1 MTTQTSV
8 ATDAPDRSPAA
19 AAPSGPRATLQV
31 LRVVAIMHTLAM
43 LVQPVLAGR
52 YLSGDVQAIDLH
64 RINAG
69 VVTAFDAVQL
79 ICAIVFTWAG
89 RGRSWPIYASLAT
102 ALAVE
107 VQVGVGFERVLAV
120 HIPLGVSIIVTQV
133 LVTVWLFRSGA
144 AVGRVR
150 RPRKERGKGRGR

>member
-1 MTTQTSV
+1 VSAQASTVTGV
-8 ATDAPDRSPAA
+8 PDRFPTA

-31 LRVVAIMHTLAM
+31 LRVVAVVHTLAM

-69 VVTAFDAVQL
+69 VVTVFDLIQLVCAV
-79 ICAIVFTWAG
+79 VFTWAG
-89 RGRSWPIYASLAT
+89 RGRLWPVYASLAT
-102 ALAVE
+102 AIAVE

-120 HIPLGVSIIVTQV
+120 HIPLGVSIIATQL

-144 AVGRVR
+144 ATPRVR
-150 RPRKERGKGRGR
+150 RSRRQRTGRGR

>member
-1 MTTQTSV
+1 MTMQTSAV
-8 ATDAPDRSPAA
+8 TDAPDRFPAA
-19 AAPSGPRATLQV
+19 APPSGPRATLQV
-31 LRVVAIMHTLAM
+31 LRVVAVLHTLAM

-52 YLSGDVQAIDLH
+52 YLSGDVHAIDLH
-64 RINAG
+64 RINAA
-69 VVTAFDAVQL
+69 VVTAFDLLQL
-79 ICAIVFTWAG
+79 ICAIVYTWAG

-102 ALAVE
+102 AVAVE

-120 HIPLGVSIIVTQV
+120 HIPLGMSIIATQL

-150 RPRKERGKGRGR
+150 RSRKERTERGR

>member
-1 MTTQTSV
+1 VSAQTGAV
-8 ATDAPDRSPAA
+8 TDVPDRVPTAA
-19 AAPSGPRATLQV
+19 VPSGPRATLQV
-31 LRVVAIMHTLAM
+31 LRVVAVVHTLAM

-52 YLSGDVQAIDLH
+52 YLSGDVHAIELH
-64 RINAG
+64 RINAA
-69 VVTAFDAVQL
+69 VVTAFDLIQL

-102 ALAVE
+102 AIAVE

-120 HIPLGVSIIVTQV
+120 HIPLGVSIIATQL

-144 AVGRVR
+144 AVARVR
-150 RPRKERGKGRGR
+150 RSRKERTGRER